1 MKTALITGA
10 SSEVGLAIA
19 KKLENKYNLI
29 LTEHRTKIDINEFSK
44 IPTIYKVDLNNEESI
59 LQMISELKNQ
69 KIDILI
75 NAAAFD
81 QNEEIEEITLDNF
94 KKTININTIAP
105 FLLIQK
111 LFKKN
116 DQGVVINIAS
126 TDGID
131 TYNAYNLPYATS
143 KSALIHLTKQLS
155 DYYEN
160 LYIYALCPNY
170 INTKSVKEMDPK
182 FLEEELKRVNQKKL
196 IEIDEVVTKT
206 KEIIENLPNEII
218 IRME

>member
-1 MKTALITGA
+1 MKTVLITGA

>member
-10 SSEVGLAIA
+10 SSEIGLAIA

-116 DQGVVINIAS
+116 DQGIVINIAS

-206 KEIIENLPNEII
+206 KEIVENLPNEII

>member
-160 LYIYALCPNY
+160 LYIYSLCPNY

-182 FLEEELKRVNQKKL
+182 FLEEELKRVKQKKL